1 MDLVRGMV
9 RPEVRYM
16 ASKVNSLPAVQL
28 DSKIVEFLRV
38 PLRLCHRTVCV
49 NVTRPVCNKTEL
61 KHTGVIHGSWEHV
74 ETKQPIRIQVIQQT
88 PPRSYIRTV
97 KTTPNPPAL
106 TMGCPHKKGYS
117 EICLTRAQC
126 FATVVETRWQHSVA
140 DKVISYTQATEEVAH
155 IVILALVVIPENL
168 EDHRRSLECDD
179 RLQKG
184 RIKTVSVRCQPG
196 VSSDD
201 KRTFTARFV

>member
-1 MDLVRGMV
+1 MDLVREMV

-74 ETKQPIRIQVIQQT
+74 ETQQPIRVQIIQQT

-97 KTTPNPPAL
+97 KTTPNLPAL
-106 TMGCPHKKGYS
+106 TMGYPHKKGYN
-117 EICLTRAQC
+117 EICLTRAQY
-126 FATVVETRWQHSVA
+126 FATVVETRWQHSMA
-140 DKVISYTQATEEVAH
+140 DKVISYTQAMEEDEVAH

-168 EDHRRSLECDD
+168 ENH
-179 RLQKG
+179 
-184 RIKTVSVRCQPG
+184 
-196 VSSDD
+196 
-201 KRTFTARFV
+201 